1 MSLAWSCSS
10 WSSQS
15 LSSPASYSI
24 LSKMDRI
31 LNDGEENKNSRA
43 EIIFQ
48 GFPGLHLVGLDDPHF
63 SWLTLTAWGVSANI
77 QNFLVSEVC
86 TPCETGRWLL
96 KLFTVYIYIAIVL
109 PSNWSD
115 SYGATVL
122 WTLCPLRT
130 FPSQHPLLSYRKQVH
145 HHLSYWCLF
154 TLSPWPALPWPTRTS
169 CGGMRSQQ
177 SQQTLSD
184 NENHFFTI
192 NPHHQF
198 ITTES
203 EWQSRGGGRR
213 NLISFSTS
221 PCLEACLGWESS
233 SCLLFPF
240 NG

>member
-1 MSLAWSCSS
+1 MACIWWAL
-10 WSSQS
+10 
-15 LSSPASYSI
+15 
-24 LSKMDRI
+24 M
-31 LNDGEENKNSRA
+31 
-43 EIIFQ
+43 
-48 GFPGLHLVGLDDPHF
+48 
-63 SWLTLTAWGVSANI
+63 TLTSVGSHLQPEVFRQIFKTFS
-77 QNFLVSEVC
+77 FL
-86 TPCETGRWLL
+86 
-96 KLFTVYIYIAIVL
+96 KYVL
-109 PSNWSD
+109 RVKRAGDCWNYLPSLVPPSNWSD

-145 HHLSYWCLF
+145 HHLSYGCLF

-184 NENHFFTI
+184 NESHFFTI

-240 NG
+240 NGMHNQCSVWRIQTLNHQGLYPLF